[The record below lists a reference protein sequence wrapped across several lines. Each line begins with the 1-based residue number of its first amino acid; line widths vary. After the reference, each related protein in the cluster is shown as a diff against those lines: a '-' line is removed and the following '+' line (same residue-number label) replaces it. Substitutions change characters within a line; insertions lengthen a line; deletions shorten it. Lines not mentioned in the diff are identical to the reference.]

1 MAYIGYQPSQLAT
14 APFAVNTFTGDG
26 STTTF
31 TLSQSVPGGN
41 EAMIEVVLE
50 NVIQSPID
58 AYTVGGATSTSLV
71 FSEAPI
77 SGGVIYVIHK
87 GEGTYNLQ
95 PASGSVTSSSLDPVL
110 RNFTVDTYTGN
121 GSATTYTLTDTP
133 YSANSIIVTV
143 DGIVQTATTNYTV
156 SGTTLSFGTEA
167 PASGA
172 KITVVH
178 MGFSTGNK
186 SVADGTITT
195 VKLNSA
201 GIAPIITGGTI
212 TGATFAAGAVG
223 TPSITTTGDTNT
235 GIYFPAADTIAFT
248 EGGTEAMRINSSGNV
263 GIGTASPNDLLEVYG
278 GNLRL
283 RSTVNGSN
291 GFLTFV
297 NTSGTV
303 VSSIYNY
310 NGLLSLN
317 EQLIINN
324 STGNVGIGVIPTTL
338 GKLEIQVSATAPAL
352 WCQTGG
358 TTNAY
363 TIAEF
368 RTGSN
373 LPALTIL
380 GNGGAT
386 FGTSIGIGSATAT
399 TSGAGITFPA
409 TQSASSNANTLDDY
423 EEGTWTPA
431 ISLNSGTATTYTTL
445 SGAYTK
451 IGRMVVAT
459 GNIIPSNGTFG
470 STNGYV
476 RMTGLPF
483 TVGGTNG
490 VGSGLNASYLNN
502 GVAGTVCYSTT
513 VDVAFTSGSSNASS
527 FEFIVTYFV

>member
-143 DGIVQTATTNYTV
+143 DGIVQTASTNYSV

-186 SVADGTITT
+186 SVADGTITPG
-195 VKLNSA
+195 KIS
-201 GIAPIITGGTI
+201 TGGPSWST
-212 TGATFAAGAVG
+212 TGSLTVAAGTASKITKNG
-223 TPSITTTGDTNT
+223 TVTSISLATGDTYSDTASLAVISSDSGATAINLRM
-235 GIYFPAADTIAFT
+235 YFPGGYYWYPFAF
-248 EGGTEAMRINSSGNV
+248 GPRG
-263 GIGTASPNDLLEVYG
+263 
-278 GNLRL
+278 
-283 RSTVNGSN
+283 
-291 GFLTFV
+291 
-297 NTSGTV
+297 
-303 VSSIYNY
+303 
-310 NGLLSLN
+310 
-317 EQLIINN
+317 
-324 STGNVGIGVIPTTL
+324 
-338 GKLEIQVSATAPAL
+338 AL
-352 WCQTGG
+352 
-358 TTNAY
+358 AV
-363 TIAEF
+363 
-368 RTGSN
+368 
-373 LPALTIL
+373 
-380 GNGGAT
+380 GGAT
-386 FGTSIGIGSATAT
+386 PAST
-399 TSGAGITFPA
+399 GAGITFPA
-409 TQSASSNANTLDDY
+409 SQVASSDVNTLDDY
-423 EEGTWTPA
+423 EEGTWTPVLKFGGGSTG
-431 ISLNSGTATTYTTL
+431 ITTSQQY
-445 SGAYTK
+445 GQYTK
-451 IGRMVVAT
+451 IGRLVTCTFNIFLTNKGSSTGVAT
-459 GNIIPSNGTFG
+459 ID
-470 STNGYV
+470 
-476 RMTGLPF
+476 GLPF
-483 TVGGTNG
+483 TVLNG
-490 VGSGLNASYLNN
+490 DGYY
-502 GVAGTVCYSTT
+502 AGTMLQPYKINFVNGGMLTMY
-513 VDVAFTSGSSNASS
+513 VDKSSNNLVFQNIPDDSSANTSVTNADFSNDSQVIAS
-527 FEFIVTYFV
+527 FIYYV

>member
-248 EGGTEAMRINSSGNV
+248 EGGTEAMRI
-263 GIGTASPNDLLEVYG
+263 D
-278 GNLRL
+278 
-283 RSTVNGSN
+283 ST
-291 GFLTFV
+291 
-297 NTSGTV
+297 
-303 VSSIYNY
+303 
-310 NGLLSLN
+310 GLL
-317 EQLIINN
+317 
-324 STGNVGIGVIPTTL
+324 TL
-338 GKLEIQVSATAPAL
+338 P
-352 WCQTGG
+352 
-358 TTNAY
+358 
-363 TIAEF
+363 
-368 RTGSN
+368 
-373 LPALTIL
+373 
-380 GNGGAT
+380 
-386 FGTSIGIGSATAT
+386 FGQIK
-399 TSGAGITFPA
+399 FPA
-409 TQSASSNANTLDDY
+409 SQNASANANTLDDY

-431 ISLNSGTATTYTTL
+431 LSRLGSAPSLTYTTQT
-445 SGAYTK
+445 GTYTK
-451 IGRMVVAT
+451 VGNMVTVT
-459 GNIIPSNGTFG
+459 GTVVINAITSAG
-470 STNGYV
+470 STYNV
-476 RMTGLPF
+476 LTGLPF
-483 TVGGTNG
+483 SAGSTGYNGGLTCIVSSAVLTDPVLVFAPFNTEFRMRTLPLILTGGAMQVDYVAGGTFTF
-490 VGSGLNASYLNN
+490 SGSYL
-502 GVAGTVCYSTT
+502 
-513 VDVAFTSGSSNASS
+513 
-527 FEFIVTYFV
+527 I

>member
-58 AYTVGGATSTSLV
+58 AYTVGGETNKSLV

-248 EGGTEAMRINSSGNV
+248 EGGTEAMRIDSSGAV
-263 GIGTASPNDLLEVYG
+263 GIGTSSQSSFTTFSPKLVVGSGSGGARITVY
-278 GNLRL
+278 
-283 RSTVNGSN
+283 
-291 GFLTFV
+291 
-297 NTSGTV
+297 SGTAGEGDL
-303 VSSIYNY
+303 IFAD
-310 NGLLSLN
+310 GTTGN
-317 EQLIINN
+317 EQYRGTVRYDHADDALKFYTNGGYNAMIINSAQGVQVLN
-324 STGNVGIGVIPTTL
+324 TVGVGNATP
-338 GKLEIQVSATAPAL
+338 SA
-352 WCQTGG
+352 
-358 TTNAY
+358 
-363 TIAEF
+363 
-368 RTGSN
+368 
-373 LPALTIL
+373 
-380 GNGGAT
+380 
-386 FGTSIGIGSATAT
+386 
-399 TSGAGITFPA
+399 SGAGITFPA

-423 EEGTWTPA
+423 EEGTWTPVLKFGGGSTG
-431 ISLNSGTATTYTTL
+431 IATSQQY
-445 SGAYTK
+445 GQYTK
-451 IGRMVVAT
+451 IGRLVTCTFNIFLTNKGSSTGVAT
-459 GNIIPSNGTFG
+459 ID
-470 STNGYV
+470 
-476 RMTGLPF
+476 GLPF
-483 TVGGTNG
+483 TVLNG
-490 VGSGLNASYLNN
+490 N
-502 GVAGTVCYSTT
+502 GYYAGTMLQPYAINYANGGMLTMY
-513 VDVAFTSGSSNASS
+513 VDKSSNNLVFQNIPDDGGANTSITDADFSNGSQVIAS
-527 FEFIVTYFV
+527 FIYYV